1 MILQELIIP
10 IFLTLLSGCVGV
22 IWTKSDR
29 AEKTSE
35 ANKIFLSQLIKN
47 LDKTAQ
53 LTERL
58 TSLEAS
64 VQVEIKNL
72 SISIKRLESAVLRM
86 NIDSHNR
93 TR

>member
-1 MILQELIIP
+1 MTIEDFIIP
-10 IFLTLLSGCVGV
+10 AFLALLSAGTGV
-22 IWTKSDR
+22 IWTKADR

-35 ANKIFLSQLIKN
+35 TNKIFLSQLIKN

-72 SISIKRLESAVLRM
+72 SVSIKRLESAVLR
-86 NIDSHNR
+86 NNQR
-93 TR
+93 

>member
-1 MILQELIIP
+1 MTIFELITGSFI
-10 IFLTLLSGCVGV
+10 TLFSAAMSI
-22 IWTKSDR
+22 IWAKSDR
-29 AEKTSE
+29 AEKMADS
-35 ANKIFLSQLIKN
+35 NHIFIQQFIKN

-72 SISIKRLESAVLRM
+72 SVSIKRLEAAVLKIS
-86 NIDSHNR
+86 NY
-93 TR
+93 